1 MVMEIFKTMTILF
14 FFVVAFADASWT
26 TTSAIAGTD
35 TTAAAVVPPP
45 VTINCQI
52 CPTGYYDG
60 CNVCGC
66 GNSAT
71 TTGGMTI
78 VGFCTRRFCASP
90 GTAYCHDT
98 PKPPNPAPT
107 PPVITDYCRICPKGY
122 WDGCN
127 SCLCK
132 HGRLGACTKR
142 ACPPAG
148 PGRPGCL

>member
-1 MVMEIFKTMTILF
+1 MMMEIFKTMTILF

-26 TTSAIAGTD
+26 TTSATAGTD
-35 TTAAAVVPPP
+35 ATAAAVVPP
-45 VTINCQI
+45 VTINCQF

-78 VGFCTRRFCASP
+78 AGVCTRRFCASR
-90 GTAYCHDT
+90 GMAYCHDT

-107 PPVITDYCRICPKGY
+107 PPAITDYCRICPKGY

-132 HGRLGACTKR
+132 HGRLSACTKL
-142 ACPPAG
+142 ACPLAG
-148 PGRPGCL
+148 PGRHGCL